1 MQENMQTNQIAVI
14 GIGCRFPG
22 ADSPDQFWQLICK
35 GVDAVT
41 EVPGDRW
48 DIDTYYDPQPGKPG
62 KMNTRWG
69 GFLRQVDEFDPQFF
83 GIAPREAVYMDPQQ
97 RLLLEVAWE
106 ALEQAGLVPEQLARS
121 QTGVF
126 VGLSSNDYQQVLQGN
141 GRLSDINAYLG
152 TGNAASI
159 AANRLSYFFDFRG
172 PSLAVD
178 TACSSSLVAVHMACQ
193 SLRSGEAD
201 LALAGGANL
210 LLRPEMT
217 MIFSQAQMMAP
228 DGRCKTFDA
237 RANGYVRG
245 EGCGVV
251 VLKPLAAAL
260 ADGDRILATIC
271 GSAINQDGR
280 SNGITAP
287 NGPAQEA
294 VLRRAIASA
303 QVTPADIG
311 YVELHGTGTSLGDP
325 IEAEALGNVLA
336 EGRTPGDRCR
346 VGSVKTNIGH
356 LEAAAGIAGLI
367 KVVLM
372 LQHRQIPASLHFE
385 SPNPYIPLD
394 KLPLQVQ
401 TTLSDWPPS
410 APPLAGVSSFG
421 FGGTN
426 AHVILAPAVAPAA
439 ESPIVTQSPT
449 VANSNSAY
457 LLPLSA
463 KDPAALPSLAQA
475 YAAAVSQTPAPS
487 PVDLCHAASLQRSHH
502 DHRLAM
508 VFRTLDELTAQLH
521 SFAAGEVPEGLMLG
535 RRRRNRPPKLAF
547 VFAGQGPQWWGMG
560 RELWQQEPVFRGVLE
575 ACDAKLKAYA
585 DWSLVTELLAPETQS
600 RLDETE
606 IAQPTLFA
614 LQIAL
619 VALWRSW
626 GIQPSAVVGHSLG
639 EVAAAYVAGALNLA
653 QAIQVVYHRGRL
665 MQQSTGQGAMA
676 AVELPAIEAEKLV
689 LPLGGWLT
697 VAAINSPTS
706 VVLSGDSTALE
717 NLLETLSGLNIFTK
731 LLPVNYAFHSPQME
745 PFQAELAQVLQGLQP
760 QPVNLPLFSTV
771 TGQAIAGEA
780 LDAQHWGRTIR
791 EPVQFAPAIAQ
802 LIAEKHTVFLE
813 IGPHPVLS
821 GYVAKSL
828 RAAGQTGV
836 ILPSLRRQAAERAT
850 MLGSLGALYAQ
861 GFSIDWHALYPK
873 GQWVTLPTYPW
884 QRSRYWMEATG
895 TPAGTPVG
903 ATGSS
908 TSKAIAS
915 QNGQAQQKGQAQ
927 PGNTVPT
934 HPAAAT
940 VEPTTPTPAE
950 TPPETDPPEIDWGIS
965 RKLLLE
971 TVPGDRPGLIQAF
984 YQALLAKV
992 MGVAESQIETPLFS
1006 LGLDSI
1012 MGVELYRYMEA
1023 NLGIAIPLEEF
1034 PGLSASRFTTL
1045 VLADLE
1051 ARPTAEVHPNLDQ
1064 PNSSQPS
1071 SSQPSSG
1078 HSDRV
1083 PLKTANRPHL
1093 HGSQPSSA
1101 PPDAAT
1107 WIICPKPQ
1115 PAAAL
1120 RLLCVPYAGAGASIF
1135 RSWAEALP
1143 PEIEVCAIQLPGREA
1158 RLGEA
1163 PFTRIAPLVKTLAP
1177 ILQPFLDIPYALF
1190 GHSMGAL
1197 VSFELA
1203 RELRRQGAASPS
1215 HLFVS
1220 GLRAPQL
1227 PDLNLPMHRL
1237 PEPQFL
1243 EALKNLQG
1251 TPEAVLQNAELMK
1264 LLSPTIRADLAIAEN
1279 YIYAAAEKLSCPI
1292 TAFGGAQDPLVSAA
1306 DIAAWQLQT
1315 QSNFTQ
1321 QMFPSDHF
1329 FLHRDR
1335 DALLEAI
1342 AAALT
1347 QPLRLKP

>member
-1 MQENMQTNQIAVI
+1 MDQIAVI

-22 ADSPDQFWQLICK
+22 ADSPDQFWQLICE

-48 DIDTYYDPQPGKPG
+48 DIDRYYDPQPGKPG

-69 GFLRQVDEFDPQFF
+69 GFLRQIDEFDPQFF

-193 SLRSGEAD
+193 SLRSGETD

-251 VLKPLAAAL
+251 VLKPLAAAQ
-260 ADGDRILATIC
+260 AAGDRILATIC

-325 IEAEALGNVLA
+325 IEAAALGNVLA
-336 EGRTPGDRCR
+336 EGRPVGDRCR

-372 LQHRQIPASLHFE
+372 LQHQQIPASLHFE

-394 KLPLQVQ
+394 KLPLKVQ
-401 TTLSDWPPS
+401 TTLSAWPPS
-410 APPLAGVSSFG
+410 ASPFAGVSSFG

-426 AHVILAPAVAPAA
+426 AHVILAPAPAA
-439 ESPIVTQSPT
+439 TLATAPVADSPSTPESTESIADV
-449 VANSNSAY
+449 AY

-463 KDPAALPSLAQA
+463 KNPAALPSLAQA
-475 YAAAVSQTPAPS
+475 YAEVVSQIPTLAAL
-487 PVDLCHAASLQRSHH
+487 DLCHAASLRRSHH
-502 DHRLAM
+502 DHRLS
-508 VFRTLDELTAQLH
+508 VIFHTLAELTAQLQG
-521 SFAAGEVPEGLMLG
+521 FAQGEVPEGLMLG
-535 RRRRNRPPKLAF
+535 RRKRNRPPKLAF

-560 RELWQQEPVFRGVLE
+560 RELWQQEPIFRATLE
-575 ACDAKLKAYA
+575 ACDAELKVYA
-585 DWSLVTELLAPETQS
+585 DWSLVAELLAPEAQS

-619 VALWRSW
+619 VDLWRSW
-626 GIQPSAVVGHSLG
+626 GIQPSSVVGHSLG
-639 EVAAAYVAGALNLA
+639 EVAAAYVAGALTLA

-665 MQQSTGQGAMA
+665 MQQSTGQGSMA
-676 AVELPAIEAEKLV
+676 AVELPAAEAEKLV

-706 VVLSGDSTALE
+706 VVLSGNSTALE
-717 NLLETLSGLNIFTK
+717 NLLETLSGLNIFTQ

-745 PFQAELAQVLQGLQP
+745 PFQTELTQVLQGLQP
-760 QPVNLPLFSTV
+760 QPVSLPLFSTV

-802 LIAEKHTVFLE
+802 LIADQHTIFLE
-813 IGPHPVLS
+813 IGPHPVLA
-821 GYVAKSL
+821 GYIAKSL
-828 RAAGQTGV
+828 QAAGQTGV

-850 MLGSLGALYAQ
+850 MLGSLGTLYTQ
-861 GFSIDWHALYPK
+861 GCCVDWHALYPE

-884 QRSRYWMEATG
+884 QRSRYWMEATAG
-895 TPAGTPVG
+895 ATTTPAPI
-903 ATGSS
+903 
-908 TSKAIAS
+908 AIAA
-915 QNGQAQQKGQAQ
+915 QNGQPTAKSQEKQNNAFS
-927 PGNTVPT
+927 T
-934 HPAAAT
+934 HPSSAT
-940 VEPTTPTPAE
+940 LEPTTPAPAKS
-950 TPPETDPPEIDWGIS
+950 TPETDPPEIDWGIS
-965 RKLLLE
+965 RHLLLNTE
-971 TVPGDRPGLIQAF
+971 PGDRPALLRAF
-984 YQALLAKV
+984 YSALLAKV

-1023 NLGIAIPLEEF
+1023 NLGIAISLEEF
-1034 PGLSASRFTTL
+1034 PGLSASRFTSL

-1051 ARPTAEVHPNLDQ
+1051 AQPTAEVHPNLNQ
-1064 PNSSQPS
+1064 PSPVHSNLGRPNSV
-1071 SSQPSSG
+1071 
-1078 HSDRV
+1078 H
-1083 PLKTANRPHL
+1083 LKTAHHL
-1093 HGSQPSSA
+1093 QGPQPSSA
-1101 PPDAAT
+1101 SADAST
-1107 WIICPKPQ
+1107 WIICPKRQ
-1115 PAAAL
+1115 PAAVM
-1120 RLLCVPYAGAGASIF
+1120 RLLCIPYAGAGASIF

-1143 PEIEVCAIQLPGREA
+1143 SEIEVCAIQLPGRET

-1163 PFTRIAPLVKTLAP
+1163 PFTRIAPVVKALAP
-1177 ILQPFLDIPYALF
+1177 ILQAYLDIPYALF

-1197 VSFELA
+1197 LSFELA
-1203 RELRRQGAASPS
+1203 RELRRQGTASPV

-1227 PDLNLPMHRL
+1227 PDLNRPMHRL

-1243 EALKNLQG
+1243 EALQKLQG
-1251 TPEAVLQNAELMK
+1251 TPEAILQNAELMK

-1279 YIYAAAEKLSCPI
+1279 YIYAAAEKLPCPI
-1292 TAFGGAQDPLVSAA
+1292 TAFGGTQDPLVNAA

-1315 QSNFTQ
+1315 QSDFKQ

-1335 DALLEAI
+1335 DALLAAI
-1342 AAALT
+1342 AATLT
-1347 QPLRLKP
+1347 QPLHLQP